1 MASSQVKATVSL
13 IIVVVALFA
22 MGPVIV
28 EQEETATADAST
40 WNFTGAEGAEA
51 LVGLAPFVY
60 YGAVLL
66 VMVGG
71 AFAIAKFGTGG
82 D

>member
-1 MASSQVKATVSL
+1 MVQAQVKATIGL
-13 IIVVVALFA
+13 IIIIVTMLA
-22 MGPVIV
+22 MAPTVI
-28 EQEETATADAST
+28 EQEENATADSAT

-51 LVGLAPFVY
+51 LVGLSPFVY

-66 VMVGG
+66 VTVAG
-71 AFAIAKFGTGG
+71 AFAISKMG

>member
-1 MASSQVKATVSL
+1 MGASNQVKATVGL
-13 IIVVVALFA
+13 IIIVVALLA

-28 EQEETATADAST
+28 EQEETATADADT

-51 LVGLAPFVY
+51 LVGLSPFVY

-66 VMVGG
+66 VMVAG
-71 AFAIAKFGTGG
+71 AFGISKVE
-82 D
+82 

>member
-1 MASSQVKATVSL
+1 MGASNQVKATIGL
-13 IIVVVALFA
+13 IIIVVALLA

-28 EQEETATADAST
+28 AQEELATVDADT

-51 LVGLAPFVY
+51 LVGLSPFVY

-66 VMVGG
+66 VMVAG
-71 AFAIAKFGTGG
+71 AFGISKVE
-82 D
+82 

>member
-1 MASSQVKATVSL
+1 MAINQVKATVSL
-13 IIVVVALFA
+13 IIVIVALFA
-22 MGPVIV
+22 MGPVIIA
-28 EQEETATADAST
+28 QEETATADADT

-51 LVGLAPFVY
+51 LVGLSPFVY

-66 VMVGG
+66 VTVAG
-71 AFAIAKFGTGG
+71 AFAIAKYG

>member
-1 MASSQVKATVSL
+1 MNVLGVDNQVKATIGL
-13 IIVVVALFA
+13 IIIIVTLLA

-28 EQEETATADAST
+28 EQEELATVDADT

-51 LVGLAPFVY
+51 LVGLSPFVY

-66 VMVGG
+66 VVVAG
-71 AFAIAKFGTGG
+71 AFAISKV

>member
-1 MASSQVKATVSL
+1 MAVDQVKATVSL
-13 IIVVVALFA
+13 IIVIVALFA
-22 MGPVIV
+22 MGPVII
-28 EQEETATADAST
+28 EQEEQATADADV

-51 LVGLAPFVY
+51 LVGLSPFVY

-66 VMVGG
+66 VMVSG
-71 AFAIAKFGTGG
+71 AFAIAKYG